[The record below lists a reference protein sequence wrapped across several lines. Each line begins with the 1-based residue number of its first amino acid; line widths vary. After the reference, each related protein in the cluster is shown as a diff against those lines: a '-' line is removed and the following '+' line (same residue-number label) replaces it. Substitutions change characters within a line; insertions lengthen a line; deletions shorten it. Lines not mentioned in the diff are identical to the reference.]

1 MKGTEK
7 IIAHI
12 QADAKSQ
19 ADAILAEAEKQ
30 CEAIRA
36 DYDKKAAQVYA
47 EKVRT
52 GTKACQDQVDSV
64 QRIARMEAKKA
75 LLSVKQEMVAKSFD
89 QAQELLTSLPE
100 EQYVAFLAKLAARAS
115 VSGDEEIVL
124 NERDRAAVGEAVVKA
139 ANALLKGGRL
149 SLSKRTGSFA
159 GGLILSRGN
168 VEANC
173 TAELLVELCRGEMSV
188 EIADMLFA

>member
-19 ADAILAEAEKQ
+19 ADAVLAKAEEQ
-30 CEAIRA
+30 AAQIRA
-36 DYDKKAAQVYA
+36 EYDKQAAQVYA
-47 EKVRT
+47 DKVRA

-75 LLSVKQEMVAKSFD
+75 LLSVKQEMVAKSFE

-124 NERDRAAVGEAVVKA
+124 NERDREAVGEAVVKA
-139 ANALLKGGRL
+139 ANALLKGGKL
-149 SLSKRTGSFA
+149 SLSERTGSFA

>member
-100 EQYVAFLAKLAARAS
+100 EQYVAFLAQLAARAS

-124 NERDRAAVGEAVVKA
+124 NARDRAAVGEAVVKA
-139 ANALLKGGRL
+139 ANALLKGGKL
-149 SLSKRTGSFA
+149 SLSERTGSFA

>member
-52 GTKACQDQVDSV
+52 WTKACQDQVDSV

-124 NERDRAAVGEAVVKA
+124 NERDREAVGEAVVKA
-139 ANALLKGGRL
+139 ANALLKGGKL
-149 SLSKRTGSFA
+149 SLSERTGSFA

>member
-75 LLSVKQEMVAKSFD
+75 LLSVKQEMVAKSFE

-124 NERDRAAVGEAVVKA
+124 NERDREAVGEAVVKA
-139 ANALLKGGRL
+139 ANALLKGGKL
-149 SLSKRTGSFA
+149 SLSERTGSFA

-188 EIADMLFA
+188 EIADMLVA

>member
-149 SLSKRTGSFA
+149 SLSERTGSFA

>member
-64 QRIARMEAKKA
+64 ERIARMEAKKA
-75 LLSVKQEMVAKSFD
+75 LLSVKQEMVAKSFE

-124 NERDRAAVGEAVVKA
+124 NERDREAVGEAVVKA
-139 ANALLKGGRL
+139 ANALLKDGKL
-149 SLSKRTGSFA
+149 SLSERTGSFA

>member
-12 QADAKSQ
+12 QADAKSR

-75 LLSVKQEMVAKSFD
+75 LLAVKQEMVAKSFD
-89 QAQELLTSLPE
+89 QARQLLTSLPE
-100 EQYVAFLAKLAARAS
+100 EQYTAFLARLAARAS

-124 NERDRAAVGEAVVKA
+124 NARDRAAVGEAVVKV
-139 ANALLKGGRL
+139 ANALLKDGRL
-149 SLSKRTGSFA
+149 SLSERTGSFD

>member
-75 LLSVKQEMVAKSFD
+75 LLSVKQEMVAKSFE

-139 ANALLKGGRL
+139 ANALLKGGKL
-149 SLSKRTGSFA
+149 SLSERTGSFA

-173 TAELLVELCRGEMSV
+173 TAELLVELCRGEMSA

>member
-1 MKGTEK
+1 
-7 IIAHI
+7 
-12 QADAKSQ
+12 
-19 ADAILAEAEKQ
+19 
-30 CEAIRA
+30 
-36 DYDKKAAQVYA
+36 
-47 EKVRT
+47 VRT

-124 NERDRAAVGEAVVKA
+124 NERDREAVGEAVVKA
-139 ANALLKGGRL
+139 ANALLKGGKL
-149 SLSKRTGSFA
+149 SLSERTGSFA

>member
-75 LLSVKQEMVAKSFD
+75 LLSVKQEMVAKSFE

-124 NERDRAAVGEAVVKA
+124 NERDREAVGEAVVKA
-139 ANALLKGGRL
+139 ANALLKGGKL
-149 SLSKRTGSFA
+149 SLSERTGSFA

>member
-75 LLSVKQEMVAKSFD
+75 LLSVKQEMVAKSFE

-100 EQYVAFLAKLAARAS
+100 DQYVAFLAKLAARAS

-124 NERDRAAVGEAVVKA
+124 NERDREAVGEAVVKA

-149 SLSKRTGSFA
+149 SLSERTGSFA

>member
-75 LLSVKQEMVAKSFD
+75 LLSVKQEMVAKSFE

-124 NERDRAAVGEAVVKA
+124 NERDREAVGEAVVKA
-139 ANALLKGGRL
+139 ANALLKGGKL
-149 SLSKRTGSFA
+149 SLSERTGSFA

-173 TAELLVELCRGEMSV
+173 TG
-188 EIADMLFA
+188 

>member
-75 LLSVKQEMVAKSFD
+75 LLSVKQEMVAKSFE

-124 NERDRAAVGEAVVKA
+124 NERDREAVGEAVVKA
-139 ANALLKGGRL
+139 ANALLKGGKL
-149 SLSKRTGSFA
+149 SLSERTGSFA

-173 TAELLVELCRGEMSV
+173 TAELLVELCRGEMSA

>member
-89 QAQELLTSLPE
+89 QAQKLLTSLPE

-124 NERDRAAVGEAVVKA
+124 NARDRAAVGEAVVKA
-139 ANALLKGGRL
+139 ANALLKGGKL
-149 SLSKRTGSFA
+149 SLSERTGSFA

-173 TAELLVELCRGEMSV
+173 TAELLVELCRGEMSA

>member
-89 QAQELLTSLPE
+89 QAQQLLTSLPE

-124 NERDRAAVGEAVVKA
+124 NARDRAAVGEAVVKA
-139 ANALLKGGRL
+139 ANALLKGGKL
-149 SLSKRTGSFA
+149 SLSERTGSFA

-173 TAELLVELCRGEMSV
+173 TAELLVELCRGEMSA

>member
-1 MKGTEK
+1 MIDFNNLEK
-7 IIAHI
+7 YR
-12 QADAKSQ
+12 
-19 ADAILAEAEKQ
+19 ENN
-30 CEAIRA
+30 R
-36 DYDKKAAQVYA
+36 V
-47 EKVRT
+47 
-52 GTKACQDQVDSV
+52 
-64 QRIARMEAKKA
+64 EAKKA
-75 LLSVKQEMVAKSFD
+75 LLSVKQEMVAKSFE

-124 NERDRAAVGEAVVKA
+124 NERDREAVGEAVVKA
-139 ANALLKGGRL
+139 ANALLKGGKL
-149 SLSKRTGSFA
+149 SLSERTGSFA